1 MAICKDTGESNILR
15 NPENEKQFSKA
26 DMDRQSVFYG
36 TYESQM
42 ADLSLSLISQL
53 MFKKKHQCQRV
64 LVDTIF
70 QGQNSPS
77 TTQAYLRVGS
87 LW

>member
-1 MAICKDTGESNILR
+1 MAICKDTGERNILR

-36 TYESQM
+36 NCESQM
-42 ADLSLSLISQL
+42 ADLSLISQL
-53 MFKKKHQCQRV
+53 TFKKKYWCQRV

-77 TTQAYLRVGS
+77 TTQAYLSVGS